1 VQGYRDDGVVLRT
14 QKLGEADRIITL
26 LTRHNGRVRAVARGV
41 RRTKSRFGA
50 RLEPF
55 THVDVMVHSGRSLD
69 VITQAE
75 VIRAYGT
82 PLASNY
88 PKYTAGTAMLETA
101 ERFTPVEKEPAI
113 RQFLLL
119 IGGLRALGDAVD
131 PVGSADSS
139 EPGELAG
146 SPVPVGPAVPADRD
160 DPAPAA
166 DDGTPGT
173 SGGAA
178 GTSGTPGDA
187 DGTHGPSGD
196 AEGSDAEGRE
206 GPVGTPGTGEAPR
219 DPRMVLDAY
228 FLRSLTFA
236 GYAPALEACARCG
249 ALSPAAVS
257 GAAVSGAAVS
267 GITVPGIT
275 VPGITVPGTGAAADR
290 ERTTGTTGTRGTR
303 GTRGTERATGTS
315 SAEYTERTEGPPVGT
330 KPLVA
335 FAIPA
340 GGMVCAGCRPPG
352 AASPAPQTVGL
363 MVALLR
369 GDWEEAMRS
378 ERRHRVECS
387 GLVAAY
393 LQWHLEHSIRSLRHV
408 ERA

>member
-26 LTRHNGRVRAVARGV
+26 LTRHHGRVRAVARGI
-41 RRTKSRFGA
+41 RRTKSRFGG

-55 THVDVMVHSGRSLD
+55 THVDVMVHNGRSLD

-75 VIRAYGT
+75 VIRAYGM
-82 PLASNY
+82 PLVTDY

-101 ERFTPVEKEPAI
+101 ERFTPMEKEPAI

-119 IGGLRALGDAVD
+119 IGGLRALGDAVGPGAPADGAD
-131 PVGSADSS
+131 PG
-139 EPGELAG
+139 EPG
-146 SPVPVGPAVPADRD
+146 VPASDVAPVSPD
-160 DPAPAA
+160 DPGDGGGGPDAPQ
-166 DDGTPGT
+166 
-173 SGGAA
+173 
-178 GTSGTPGDA
+178 
-187 DGTHGPSGD
+187 
-196 AEGSDAEGRE
+196 
-206 GPVGTPGTGEAPR
+206 R

-236 GYAPALEACARCG
+236 GYAPALEECARCG
-249 ALSPAAVS
+249 SQ
-257 GAAVSGAAVS
+257 
-267 GITVPGIT
+267 
-275 VPGITVPGTGAAADR
+275 
-290 ERTTGTTGTRGTR
+290 GTT
-303 GTRGTERATGTS
+303 TS
-315 SAEYTERTEGPPVGT
+315 TASASTASASTASASASANGA

-335 FAIPA
+335 FAVQA
-340 GGMVCAGCRPPG
+340 GGMVCADCRPPG
-352 AASPAPQTVGL
+352 SASPASQTVAL

-369 GDWEEAMRS
+369 GDWDEAMQS
-378 ERRHRVECS
+378 ERRQRVECS

>member
-1 VQGYRDDGVVLRT
+1 MQGYRDDGVVLRT

-26 LTRHNGRVRAVARGV
+26 LTRHNGRVRAVAKGV

-55 THVDVMVHSGRSLD
+55 THVDVMIHPGRSLD

-82 PLASNY
+82 PLVSDY

-119 IGGLRALGDAVD
+119 IGGLRTLGNAVEPSDPADEDNAAGADVSGGDAHDLGGVV
-131 PVGSADSS
+131 PPTGSES
-139 EPGELAG
+139 
-146 SPVPVGPAVPADRD
+146 
-160 DPAPAA
+160 
-166 DDGTPGT
+166 
-173 SGGAA
+173 
-178 GTSGTPGDA
+178 
-187 DGTHGPSGD
+187 
-196 AEGSDAEGRE
+196 
-206 GPVGTPGTGEAPR
+206 PR

-236 GYAPALEACARCG
+236 GYAPALAECARCG
-249 ALSPAAVS
+249 AQ
-257 GAAVSGAAVS
+257 
-267 GITVPGIT
+267 
-275 VPGITVPGTGAAADR
+275 D
-290 ERTTGTTGTRGTR
+290 
-303 GTRGTERATGTS
+303 
-315 SAEYTERTEGPPVGT
+315 

-335 FAIPA
+335 FAVAA
-340 GGMVCAGCRPPG
+340 GGMTCADCRPPG
-352 AASPAPQTVGL
+352 AASPAQQTVAL

-369 GDWEEAMRS
+369 GDWDQAMRS

>member
-1 VQGYRDDGVVLRT
+1 MVVAGRLGGVGDNGSVQGYRDDGVVLRT
-14 QKLGEADRIITL
+14 QKLGEADRIITV
-26 LTRHNGRVRAVARGV
+26 LTRHHGRVRAVARGI
-41 RRTKSRFGA
+41 RRTKSRFGG

-55 THVDVMVHSGRSLD
+55 THVDVMVHNGRSLD

-82 PLASNY
+82 PLVSDY

-131 PVGSADSS
+131 PGGPD
-139 EPGELAG
+139 GG
-146 SPVPVGPAVPADRD
+146 HGPADGDAPGVPPGVPAGGDAPGGPG
-160 DPAPAA
+160 DP
-166 DDGTPGT
+166 
-173 SGGAA
+173 GGAA
-178 GTSGTPGDA
+178 PRGKSADQGNGGEQAAQADA
-187 DGTHGPSGD
+187 GQDEP
-196 AEGSDAEGRE
+196 AAVR
-206 GPVGTPGTGEAPR
+206 R

-236 GYAPALEACARCG
+236 GYAPALEECARCG
-249 ALSPAAVS
+249 S
-257 GAAVSGAAVS
+257 
-267 GITVPGIT
+267 
-275 VPGITVPGTGAAADR
+275 PGTMTNAAGHANGA
-290 ERTTGTTGTRGTR
+290 
-303 GTRGTERATGTS
+303 
-315 SAEYTERTEGPPVGT
+315 

-335 FAIPA
+335 FAVAA
-340 GGMVCAGCRPPG
+340 GGMVCADCRPPG
-352 AASPAPQTVGL
+352 SASPASQTVAL

-369 GDWEEAMRS
+369 GDWDEAMRS

-387 GLVAAY
+387 GLVAAD